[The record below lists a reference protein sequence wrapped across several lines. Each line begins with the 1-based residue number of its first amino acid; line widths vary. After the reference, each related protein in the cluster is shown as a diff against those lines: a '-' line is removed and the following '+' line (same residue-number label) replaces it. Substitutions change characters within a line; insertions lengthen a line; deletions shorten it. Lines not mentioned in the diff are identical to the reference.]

1 MYIITIYMASGEI
14 LWKIYTLKK
23 QYLSIKPIS
32 RKHLKSFMQKLKKE
46 AVNKALELVV
56 EEDEIIAAHN
66 EIGGAGE
73 FEKIYK

>member
-1 MYIITIYMASGEI
+1 MEDIYVKKTIFINKANIKKALKI
-14 LWKIYTLKK
+14 LHAKTE
-23 QYLSIKPIS
+23 
-32 RKHLKSFMQKLKKE
+32 KE